1 MWWNIFVLGCTGNGK
16 PLCVQF
22 LWLVLCFFFFC
33 DLTDSSL
40 ELYVLIHNLDSQM
53 LRGERSQQ
61 ILAQLSSLPSVYLIA
76 SIDHINAP
84 LSESPWAWCS
94 KKRRICILLRGCW
107 VFFICSCITLDVQN
121 WPGDV
126 CMVVAAR
133 SPDWDCGLVEAKLY
147 KDTENYQSIYVCV

>member
-1 MWWNIFVLGCTGNGK
+1 MGNHFVCS
-16 PLCVQF
+16 F
-22 LWLVLCFFFFC
+22 FDWFSAFFFFC

-84 LSESPWAWCS
+84 LSESPWA
-94 KKRRICILLRGCW
+94 
-107 VFFICSCITLDVQN
+107 
-121 WPGDV
+121 
-126 CMVVAAR
+126 
-133 SPDWDCGLVEAKLY
+133 
-147 KDTENYQSIYVCV
+147 